1 MPKPKSAKLLCT
13 PLVFERCFL
22 GQPHLPQ
29 VPVRL
34 YIRMVD
40 GKGGGEI
47 ACSITNP
54 AYDPNAP
61 VPQTGMG
68 KKRRKENK
76 FRKAVKGH
84 LRDAAKVGH
93 VAALGATVAGQPELA
108 IPIEASAATLD
119 ILGSGF
125 THRTPADTE
134 MRRCIE
140 DCRETRNAR
149 VRASKMA
156 GSGVVSDTRAKE
168 DKKSKRIRQISEFGD
183 TLRGLGAINK
193 QRRKKVP
200 RYTIKAA
207 KKNSSS

>member
-1 MPKPKSAKLLCT
+1 
-13 PLVFERCFL
+13 
-22 GQPHLPQ
+22 
-29 VPVRL
+29 
-34 YIRMVD
+34 
-40 GKGGGEI
+40 
-47 ACSITNP
+47 
-54 AYDPNAP
+54 
-61 VPQTGMG
+61 
-68 KKRRKENK
+68 
-76 FRKAVKGH
+76 
-84 LRDAAKVGH
+84 
-93 VAALGATVAGQPELA
+93 
-108 IPIEASAATLD
+108 
-119 ILGSGF
+119 
-125 THRTPADTE
+125 

-149 VRASKMA
+149 VRASKA

>member
-1 MPKPKSAKLLCT
+1 M
-13 PLVFERCFL
+13 
-22 GQPHLPQ
+22 
-29 VPVRL
+29 
-34 YIRMVD
+34 D

-47 ACSITNP
+47 TCSITNP

-93 VAALGATVAGQPELA
+93 IAALGATVAGQPELA
-108 IPIEASAATLD
+108 VPADAAAATLD
-119 ILGSGF
+119 IL
-125 THRTPADTE
+125 
-134 MRRCIE
+134 
-140 DCRETRNAR
+140 
-149 VRASKMA
+149 

>member
-13 PLVFERCFL
+13 PTVFDRCFL
-22 GQPHLPQ
+22 NQPHLPQ
-29 VPVRL
+29 IPVRL

-47 ACSITNP
+47 SCSITNP

-68 KKRRKENK
+68 KKRRKEKK
-76 FRKAVKGH
+76 FEKKVKGH
-84 LRDAAKVGH
+84 LRNAAKVGH
-93 VAALGATVAGQPELA
+93 VAALGATVAGNPELA
-108 IPIEASAATLD
+108 LPAEAVATTLD

-134 MRRCIE
+134 MRACID

-149 VRASKMA
+149 VRKSKLA

-183 TLRGLGAINK
+183 TLRGLGMINK

-200 RYTIKAA
+200 RYTLKAA

>member
-13 PLVFERCFL
+13 PNVFQRCFL

-54 AYDPNAP
+54 AYDANAEI
-61 VPQTGMG
+61 PQTGMG

-93 VAALGATVAGQPELA
+93 VAALASTVAGQPELA

-119 ILGSGF
+119 IL
-125 THRTPADTE
+125 
-134 MRRCIE
+134 
-140 DCRETRNAR
+140 
-149 VRASKMA
+149 

>member
-1 MPKPKSAKLLCT
+1 MSFDSLPK
-13 PLVFERCFL
+13 LVFFTAFFAHPRL
-22 GQPHLPQ
+22 RNRSVRVVGGIRDAAGYLPAAF
-29 VPVRL
+29 PVHH
-34 YIRMVD
+34 
-40 GKGGGEI
+40 
-47 ACSITNP
+47 ANP

-93 VAALGATVAGQPELA
+93 IAALGATVAGQPELA
-108 IPIEASAATLD
+108 VPADAAAATLD
-119 ILGSGF
+119 IL
-125 THRTPADTE
+125 
-134 MRRCIE
+134 
-140 DCRETRNAR
+140 
-149 VRASKMA
+149 